1 MMVYWQAYTRRLEVL
16 ARGREMG
23 TARQPT
29 DANDRNL
36 QELAALFK
44 VVAHPVR
51 LAILESLLTGVKC
64 VKQLNAPISVSQPNL
79 SQHMSALRRAGLVDC
94 ESRGPLRCY
103 YLLRPSLVEHLL
115 ETKPARHSTKPR
127 SRESVLTELNA
138 SAQQD
143 I

>member
-1 MMVYWQAYTRRLEVL
+1 
-16 ARGREMG
+16 MG

-94 ESRGPLRCY
+94 ESRGSLRCY
-103 YLLRPSLVEHLL
+103 YLLRPSLVKHLL